1 MIRIALAF
9 LGASILIGCSP
20 SASSTSESSG
30 NSITGAQQ
38 PGLVVEQ
45 WRFRSDE
52 GRLDATIS
60 GLIPD
65 DSKPIHGEDG
75 FRRDGF
81 RVVILNSEDF
91 MKLWKEMDST
101 SPDRTI
107 RHGEAISWRDVL
119 TRSIRKN
126 TVVLENGRAQRL
138 PQSVLGLAAR
148 GWSVPTIE
156 GAGVHLQIVPHLIVQ
171 RMTNT
176 GRKRQGELRGQ
187 PLARAIE
194 TTLQEGMV
202 LLVSS
207 APVLRAS
214 NEDSDTEPSS
224 FFPSTGPNAPLPP
237 TVAELLLDDDNGQI
251 RSVLV
256 IRGTPNSAYT
266 PQPRTTQ

>member
-1 MIRIALAF
+1 MIRIALVF
-9 LGASILIGCSP
+9 FGAGILIGCSP
-20 SASSTSESSG
+20 SASSTSASSG
-30 NSITGAQQ
+30 NSFTGAQQ

-45 WRFRSDE
+45 WRFSAEE
-52 GRLDATIS
+52 GQLDAAVS
-60 GLIPD
+60 GIIPD
-65 DSKPIHGEDG
+65 DSEPIYGEDG

-81 RVVILNSEDF
+81 RVVVLNTEDV
-91 MKLWKEMDST
+91 MKLWTEIDST
-101 SPDRTI
+101 SPIRTI

-119 TRSIRKN
+119 SRSIDKN
-126 TVVLENGRAQRL
+126 TVVLENGRARRL

-156 GAGVHLQIVPHLIVQ
+156 GAGVHLQMVPHLNLQ
-171 RMTNT
+171 RMSNA

-187 PLARAIE
+187 PLSKAIE
-194 TTLQEGMV
+194 TTLQEGTV

-214 NEDSDTEPSS
+214 DEDSDSEPSS

-237 TVAELLLDDDNGQI
+237 TVAELLLDDDNGRI

-266 PQPRTTQ
+266 PQPRTTP